1 MKYYLIAGEA
11 SGDLHGANLMKGILK
26 CDPEAEFRFW
36 GGDRMAEVGGVER
49 LAKHYRHTSFF
60 GVSEVLKN
68 LRTIFSQLDE
78 CQRDVEAFAPDVL
91 ICIDYPGFNFKMAK
105 FAHRRGIPVFY
116 YISPKVWA
124 WKERRVELI
133 RKYVTR
139 LYIIFSFEV
148 EYFRER
154 GIEAVYEGNPI
165 MDPIAERLAA
175 TPSREEFMRAHGLDG
190 RPIVALL
197 AGSRKS
203 EIRRNL
209 NFMKALA
216 ASREEYQ
223 FVVAGVS
230 WIAPELYDSFL
241 AGSGVKV
248 LTDRTYELLKHSAAA
263 VVCSGTATLET
274 ALIGTPEVVCYRMDE
289 FSYRVAKVFVKI
301 GFISLVNIIMGREV
315 VKELIQ
321 HDMTVEL
328 ASAELSRI
336 VEGGSGHERMMA
348 DYGELARIVGGAGAS
363 ERFARRMV
371 EELKTIKKL

>member
-1 MKYYLIAGEA
+1 
-11 SGDLHGANLMKGILK
+11 
-26 CDPEAEFRFW
+26 
-36 GGDRMAEVGGVER
+36 
-49 LAKHYRHTSFF
+49 
-60 GVSEVLKN
+60 
-68 LRTIFSQLDE
+68 
-78 CQRDVEAFAPDVL
+78 
-91 ICIDYPGFNFKMAK
+91 
-105 FAHRRGIPVFY
+105 
-116 YISPKVWA
+116 
-124 WKERRVELI
+124 
-133 RKYVTR
+133 
-139 LYIIFSFEV
+139 
-148 EYFRER
+148 
-154 GIEAVYEGNPI
+154 
-165 MDPIAERLAA
+165 
-175 TPSREEFMRAHGLDG
+175 MRAHGLDG

>member
-78 CQRDVEAFAPDVL
+78 CQRDVEAFVPDVL

-139 LYIIFSFEV
+139 LYIIFPFEV

-175 TPSREEFMRAHGLDG
+175 TPAREEFMRAHGLDG

-289 FSYRVAKVFVKI
+289 FSYRVARVFVKI

-371 EELKTIKKL
+371 DELKTIKKL

>member
-139 LYIIFSFEV
+139 LYIIFPFEV